1 MTDSH
6 RGGFG
11 EFGGEAGGLIDRA
24 FRERIVL
31 VGVTRPPDSE
41 EDTERF
47 LTDYLEAAGGRVERS
62 TRLLSMTQDADYLTN
77 GSYPHHPGQG
87 VGYAY
92 TPSDPNHHYDY
103 CTQNFRR

>member
-41 EDTERF
+41 DDTERS
-47 LTDYLEAAGGRVERS
+47 LDELALLVDTAGAA
-62 TRLLSMTQDADYLTN
+62 
-77 GSYPHHPGQG
+77 
-87 VGYAY
+87 
-92 TPSDPNHHYDY
+92 
-103 CTQNFRR
+103 C